1 MALGLRNKANLAL
14 NSIKAMMKMGSY
26 WYWLPQEEIPDEIPI
41 RPLVFPLRYDVLI
54 RQSYF
59 DFYSEN
65 RELYRS
71 DFPRYLAKAC
81 DHQYFEWFTR
91 VLMVRFEAASI
102 GDRDRTLALYAK
114 RLQAAADLH
123 DSIESEGFSLAHP
136 IIPYTGREI
145 LPAES
150 GVVTGEKYY
159 VGDGC
164 HRLACLMSL
173 GYQSLPQN
181 FLRIKCFRK
190 LTPLDNTSLLKD
202 HLEIRWPKTLAGEGF
217 K

>member
-1 MALGLRNKANLAL
+1 MLLGLRHKANQAL
-14 NSIKAMMKMGSY
+14 NSIKAMMKVGNY
-26 WYWLPQEEIPDEIPI
+26 WFWLPPEKIPDEIPI
-41 RPLVFPLRYDVLI
+41 RSLVFPLRYDVLI
-54 RQSYF
+54 RRSYF

-65 RELYRS
+65 RGLYRA
-71 DFPRYLAKAC
+71 DFPQYLEKAC

-102 GDRDRTLALYAK
+102 GNRDKTLDLYAN
-114 RLQAAADLH
+114 RLHAAADLH
-123 DSIESEGFSLAHP
+123 DSIVAGGFDLAHP
-136 IIPYTGREI
+136 IIPYTGLEI

-159 VGDGC
+159 VGDGV

-173 GYQSLPQN
+173 GYKSLPRK

-217 K
+217 E